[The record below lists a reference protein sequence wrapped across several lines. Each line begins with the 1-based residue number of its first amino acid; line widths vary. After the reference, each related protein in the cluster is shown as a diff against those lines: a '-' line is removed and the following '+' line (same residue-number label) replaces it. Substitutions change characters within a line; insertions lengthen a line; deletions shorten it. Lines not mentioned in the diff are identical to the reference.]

1 LTARERYDEIIQKI
15 EEMVTTQRVQ
25 AKDIAE
31 KIAWDQGLSCRDLA
45 AVLGFLTGEQLIGY
59 IRGRKYQAA
68 YTFLIS
74 AKDHQVKRSLA
85 INRALD
91 IADMKEQSSL
101 NKVFKKLFGV
111 TPGEAYY
118 MQDASRLLPPKDW
131 AEISCEPGIIESLEE
146 DSAEAETIFGID
158 RVIYERI
165 SKIND
170 LEAFYGLTREYST
183 VAVRLADELN
193 IDMEAAF
200 GYVEGFKAEREL
212 VLDDEEASI
221 ERKKAVLDEDWLWN
235 NASNPDLIFCCIT
248 CGVSVT
254 AALWL
259 VPELKSLGHY
269 PISALSPYFIKAY
282 HEEQPIHSQFLRKAC
297 EYYESHIDDTYTDE
311 DFAVFIDELLM
322 DRPIEIAFENMQYK
336 KDCDDEDNAFAAV
349 ITPDDYATDA
359 ELAFEEWAAQET
371 DYSGPRFDG
380 TYDADNPN
388 YD

>member
-170 LEAFYGLTREYST
+170 LEAFYGLTRE
-183 VAVRLADELN
+183 
-193 IDMEAAF
+193 I
-200 GYVEGFKAEREL
+200 
-212 VLDDEEASI
+212 
-221 ERKKAVLDEDWLWN
+221 
-235 NASNPDLIFCCIT
+235 
-248 CGVSVT
+248 
-254 AALWL
+254 
-259 VPELKSLGHY
+259 
-269 PISALSPYFIKAY
+269 
-282 HEEQPIHSQFLRKAC
+282 
-297 EYYESHIDDTYTDE
+297 
-311 DFAVFIDELLM
+311 
-322 DRPIEIAFENMQYK
+322 
-336 KDCDDEDNAFAAV
+336 
-349 ITPDDYATDA
+349 YAGI
-359 ELAFEEWAAQET
+359 
-371 DYSGPRFDG
+371 Y
-380 TYDADNPN
+380 
-388 YD
+388 